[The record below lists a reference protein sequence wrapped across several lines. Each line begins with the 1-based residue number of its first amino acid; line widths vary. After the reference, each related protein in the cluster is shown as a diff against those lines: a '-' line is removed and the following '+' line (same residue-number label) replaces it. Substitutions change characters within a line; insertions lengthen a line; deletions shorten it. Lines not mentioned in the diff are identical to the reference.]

1 MGAAIK
7 ITCMDH
13 SAAELRAVAAQCI
26 DAEQTRRLLAIAM
39 VLDDAPRAD
48 AARQTGM
55 DRQTL
60 CDWVHRYNE
69 AGIHGLVSRKAPGAA
84 PKLTQAQMA
93 ELREL
98 VIAGPDPDVHKVIR
112 WRCVDLCAEVA
123 RRFSVTVPER
133 TIGKWLRK
141 LKLTRL
147 QPRPHHPKKDAAAQE
162 AFKKRARIG
171 GPPVA
176 VETDC
181 AIVGPRGAAE
191 KFLVDLTPQK
201 NVVHGLLRTCE
212 W

>member
-84 PKLTQAQMA
+84 AKLTQAQMA

-141 LKLTRL
+141 LKLTQL

-162 AFKKRARIG
+162 AFKKTSVPA
-171 GPPVA
+171 
-176 VETDC
+176 
-181 AIVGPRGAAE
+181 
-191 KFLVDLTPQK
+191 
-201 NVVHGLLRTCE
+201 
-212 W
+212 